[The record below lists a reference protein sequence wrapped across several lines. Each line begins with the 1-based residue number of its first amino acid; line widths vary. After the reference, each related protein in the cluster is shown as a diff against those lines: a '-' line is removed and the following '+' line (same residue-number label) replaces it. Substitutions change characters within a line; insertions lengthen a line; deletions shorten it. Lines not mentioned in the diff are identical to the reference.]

1 MSSFFEKLMLSFVFL
16 NKKSRLFQFCWT
28 FGFLSWILGCYF
40 WVINSEPVSS
50 IFVIVS
56 IIFCLLGLFKIR
68 DFRKNKPDI
77 SSKENFD
84 FGIYIV
90 LIVISV
96 LTMVLSKSIANGIT
110 GIISLF
116 IVWQAYKINKAMRD
130 QWLFPMCYPQIMYT
144 PNQFKLYKQTNKTQ
158 LKINKGKAYCK
169 FTSSGL
175 SKNQSSFS

>member
-1 MSSFFEKLMLSFVFL
+1 LLHLTIFLILTLFVTAIFLDFFKKEQTRFAKDVKQKNYKNLFDLKKMSSFFEKLMLSFVFL

-130 QWLFPMCYPQIMYT
+130 Q
-144 PNQFKLYKQTNKTQ
+144 
-158 LKINKGKAYCK
+158 
-169 FTSSGL
+169 
-175 SKNQSSFS
+175 

>member
-1 MSSFFEKLMLSFVFL
+1 M
-16 NKKSRLFQFCWT
+16 
-28 FGFLSWILGCYF
+28 
-40 WVINSEPVSS
+40 
-50 IFVIVS
+50 
-56 IIFCLLGLFKIR
+56 LGLFKIR

-130 QWLFPMCYPQIMYT
+130 Q
-144 PNQFKLYKQTNKTQ
+144 
-158 LKINKGKAYCK
+158 
-169 FTSSGL
+169 
-175 SKNQSSFS
+175 